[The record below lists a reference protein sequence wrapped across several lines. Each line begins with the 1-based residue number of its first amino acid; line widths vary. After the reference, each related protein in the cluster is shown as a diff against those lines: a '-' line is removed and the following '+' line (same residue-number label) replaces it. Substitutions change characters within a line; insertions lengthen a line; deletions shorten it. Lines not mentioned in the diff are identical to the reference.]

1 MSQTQIG
8 LCAKAVSLCVC
19 MAYTATVAS
28 DVVFY
33 KSMITRTKGSKRTMA
48 AFAADAG
55 QDPDESSGAY
65 AIKPN

>member
-1 MSQTQIG
+1 
-8 LCAKAVSLCVC
+8 

-28 DVVFY
+28 DIVFY